1 MSETEQS
8 KETAHLTREA
18 LYRAVW
24 ETPMSQLAVQY
35 GITGTGLAKICK
47 RLQIP
52 VPSRGYWAKKAAGK
66 KVITYRLPE
75 PTKSLPQRIT
85 ITPTPPPPPAPVI
98 APELQAKVD
107 AALAN
112 VSAVP
117 VPERLTRPHTIIA
130 AWLDDHE
137 QRKREAQRSRDP
149 WLRNISMPKPFT
161 ATDGRRHRILD
172 ALFKALEREGAK
184 IVEDERRQLLAEI
197 GGERIEF
204 QLREK
209 SKQVRRA
216 LSKDEKRWQKRDWAQ
231 ELQPTGKLLFV
242 IKTYLPAGLG
252 LRQEWLETERAAME
266 DLLTDILAAF
276 IKSAPLLAQQRR
288 RREEEARERQVAEQR
303 RYEEEQRRKLER
315 NQWRR
320 FMQFADEWRD
330 ASVAREFLNA
340 LQSADIDQN
349 LVVAGRSLGAWISW
363 ATAYLAEADPLIRG
377 PEHIFAEVAKITS
390 WTYRD

>member
-1 MSETEQS
+1 
-8 KETAHLTREA
+8 
-18 LYRAVW
+18 
-24 ETPMSQLAVQY
+24 MSQLAVQY

-184 IVEDERRQLLAEI
+184 IVEDERRQLLA
-197 GGERIEF
+197 
-204 QLREK
+204 
-209 SKQVRRA
+209 
-216 LSKDEKRWQKRDWAQ
+216 
-231 ELQPTGKLLFV
+231 
-242 IKTYLPAGLG
+242 
-252 LRQEWLETERAAME
+252 
-266 DLLTDILAAF
+266 
-276 IKSAPLLAQQRR
+276 QQRR